1 MYCSLTF
8 NLPLR
13 NRRISIFGVDVNHD
27 SESMPSVAAVVASV
41 DDACCQVGEDTGG
54 GPGAHLRMLHVLHAP
69 NQWVHLHT
77 QYLPRNQESTND
89 PLHRRPLT
97 VTS

>member
-69 NQWVHLHT
+69 NGSICM
-77 QYLPRNQESTND
+77 RNICLGTRN
-89 PLHRRPLT
+89 PLT
-97 VTS
+97 ILCTEDHSL